1 MTDGGPQSDQ
11 DENRRRGWDYSS
23 DPLRAGGMQVLIV
36 VVGFVAVLV
45 LGLLLVLWM
54 VLSHHGARAAP

>member
-1 MTDGGPQSDQ
+1 MADRGPQSDQ
-11 DENRRRGWDYSS
+11 DENRPRGWDYSS

-36 VVGFVAVLV
+36 VVGFLVVLV

-54 VLSHHGARAAP
+54 VLSHHGARAVP

>member
-1 MTDGGPQSDQ
+1 MADGNQPTGQDQ
-11 DENRRRGWDYSS
+11 NRPPGWDYSS

-45 LGLLLVLWM
+45 LGFLLVLWM
-54 VLSHHGARAAP
+54 ALSHHGGRALP